1 MTIKKRIL
9 IVDDEKD
16 FCFFVRSNLEAT
28 GEFEVL
34 EANNGAEGI
43 KMIGLKKPDLVL
55 LDVIMPEVTGPD
67 VADFLM
73 SNAAAKDTPF
83 IFLTAIVTKDEI
95 GVEPMKEIKGHMFIQ
110 KPVDMKNLIE
120 SVRTMLE
127 KSRQE
132 QVVAR
137 IMSRAPL
144 E

>member
-1 MTIKKRIL
+1 MNIKKRVL
-9 IVDDEKD
+9 IIDDEQD
-16 FCFFVRSNLEAT
+16 FCFFVRSNLEST

-34 EANNGAEGI
+34 EAHNGAEGI
-43 KMIGLKKPDLVL
+43 KAIGTKKPDLVL

-67 VADFLM
+67 VADFIM
-73 SNAAAKDTPF
+73 SNPAAKDIPF

-110 KPVDMKNLIE
+110 KPVDLKTLVE
-120 SVRTMLE
+120 SVRMTLA
-127 KSRQE
+127 KSNQE
-132 QVVAR
+132 HVVAR